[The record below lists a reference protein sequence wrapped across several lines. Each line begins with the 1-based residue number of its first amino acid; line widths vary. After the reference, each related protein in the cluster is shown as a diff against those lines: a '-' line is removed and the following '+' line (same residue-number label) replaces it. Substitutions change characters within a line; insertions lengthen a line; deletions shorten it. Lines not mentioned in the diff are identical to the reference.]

1 MFKYRK
7 LKAPLGAGVCVF
19 GYLKTQNGVGQAG
32 RLILEA
38 LNSVD
43 YPVTEFDIGNP
54 NEIPNIK
61 KLAAA
66 EPGFNKVILSVDAHS
81 IRSITTAIGKK
92 FLRGKYVIAQWFWEL
107 EEVPDYYQEAFEVID
122 ELWVPTEYMRSAFL
136 AVAPPKVNIRHMP
149 LPLVGP
155 TKSATVGRTHFG
167 IGQDF
172 MFLFI
177 FDFLSV
183 MKRKNPI
190 GLVEAFSAAF
200 TENEGP
206 ILVIKAINGDKRIT
220 EMAQLR
226 SACHNRKDIMILEQ
240 EFAKSDMNS
249 LVTLCDSYVSMHRA
263 EGLGLTLA
271 EAMTAGK
278 PVIATNY
285 SGNLDFMNTE
295 NSILVPWRRTEVGP
309 GAEGYSSTAT
319 WAEPDLTACASAMRE
334 LWENPLLV
342 QDLGRK
348 AKESLQSDFSFVA
361 TGKRM
366 VQRLEQ
372 I

>member
-1 MFKYRK
+1 MFKFRK
-7 LKAPLGAGVCVF
+7 PLPSNDPGVGVF
-19 GYLKTQNGVGQAG
+19 GYLKTPNGVGQAG
-32 RLILEA
+32 RLIVEA
-38 LNSVD
+38 LNSVH
-43 YPVTEFDIGNP
+43 YPVTEFDVGNP

-61 KLAAA
+61 KLKIK
-66 EPGFNKVILSVDAHS
+66 PSGFNKVILSVDAHS
-81 IRSITTAIGKK
+81 IKSITTAIGKK
-92 FLRGKYVIAQWFWEL
+92 FLYGKYVIAQWFWEL

-155 TKSATVGRTHFG
+155 SKSATVGRSHFG
-167 IGQDF
+167 IGQEF

-190 GLVEAFSAAF
+190 GLVEAFEAAF

-206 ILVIKAINGDKRIT
+206 ILVIKTINGDKRIA
-220 EMAQLR
+220 EMAQLK
-226 SACHNRKDIMILEQ
+226 SMCVNRKDIMILEE
-240 EFAKSDMNS
+240 EFAKSEIDS
-249 LVTLCDSYVSMHRA
+249 LVTICDSYVSMHRA

-271 EAMTAGK
+271 EAMSAGK

-285 SGNLDFMNTE
+285 SGNLDFMNSE
-295 NSILVPWRRTEVGP
+295 NSILVPWRRTDVGS
-309 GAEGYSSTAT
+309 GAEGYSPTAT
-319 WAEPDLTACASAMRE
+319 WAEPDLNACASAMHE
-334 LWENPLLV
+334 LWSNSSLAR
-342 QDLGRK
+342 DLGLR
-348 AKESLQSDFSFVA
+348 AQASLESEFSYIA

-366 VQRLEQ
+366 AQRLEQ